1 MNPFLQG
8 VLVGLTFAV
17 LLGPA
22 FFTLLKQ
29 ASIEGFDRAA
39 FLAIGIFVQ

>member
-1 MNPFLQG
+1 MDPFLQG

-22 FFTLLKQ
+22 FFSLIQT
-29 ASIEGFDRAA
+29 SIHVDSGQGHSWQLA
-39 FLAIGIFVQ
+39 FF